1 MSNIEKK
8 LRKYTLSDLIEH
20 LENLGYSNQ
29 EIDLFIELMV
39 LEVKDFKRWNKLEPY
54 DITFNPRVLEW
65 TCTCP
70 GYRFRNKCKH
80 IKHFQEKKLWLLK
93 R

>member
-8 LRKYTLSDLIEH
+8 LRKYTLSDLVAH

-39 LEVKDFKRWNKLEPY
+39 LEVKDFKRWNKLDEESKKY
-54 DITFNPRVLEW
+54 YNDITKEL
-65 TCTCP
+65 
-70 GYRFRNKCKH
+70 
-80 IKHFQEKKLWLLK
+80 
-93 R
+93 

>member
-39 LEVKDFKRWNKLEPY
+39 LEVKDFKRWNKLDEESKKY
-54 DITFNPRVLEW
+54 SNDITKEL
-65 TCTCP
+65 
-70 GYRFRNKCKH
+70 
-80 IKHFQEKKLWLLK
+80 
-93 R
+93 

>member
-39 LEVKDFKRWNKLEPY
+39 LEVKDWNRW
-54 DITFNPRVLEW
+54 
-65 TCTCP
+65 
-70 GYRFRNKCKH
+70 
-80 IKHFQEKKLWLLK
+80 KKLDEESKKFYNGISKEL
-93 R
+93 